1 MWHFANLNKE
11 QKLERRH
18 LLDTYAAVAQISIF
32 VPVLALQIYF
42 LVAWVQRK
50 KWGMSAEAEV
60 PSSPYLK
67 RARSAQA
74 WWSLGGLRRI
84 WRKGAWWAGERVEV
98 WGFEALRGEM
108 VVAGCWMGW
117 LMLLCVVQTKG
128 GMLSI
133 SFCLYPVAQVEEC
146 VCGIVLVV

>member
-1 MWHFANLNKE
+1 MWHFANLNEE

-18 LLDTYAAVAQISIF
+18 LLDTYAAVAQISVF
-32 VPVLALQIYF
+32 VPILALQIYF
-42 LVAWVQRK
+42 LVAWVQR

-67 RARSAQA
+67 KARSVQA

-84 WRKGAWWAGERVEV
+84 WRKVVWWAGEKVEV

-117 LMLLCVVQTKG
+117 LVLLSVVQTKG

-133 SFCLYPVAQVEEC
+133 LFCLYSVAQVES
-146 VCGIVLVV
+146 V